1 MKKKKY
7 EKKILIQF
15 CICLIITISV
25 LIMRNSSDSQ
35 VLKYY
40 DKLYNIACH
49 NITISEIRGTAANAA
64 AILKD
69 TPARVVSNVVQVNK
83 EAQYG
88 VPVDS
93 GSNSEDIQ
101 QVHSVAGGKVQYVG
115 KNAEKGLFVV
125 IKHEEAVSTYGFLE
139 DVKVIPDERVQRG
152 EVIGNYNPKCGNDFL
167 YDLTSDM

>member
-1 MKKKKY
+1 M
-7 EKKILIQF
+7 
-15 CICLIITISV
+15 
-25 LIMRNSSDSQ
+25 
-35 VLKYY
+35 
-40 DKLYNIACH
+40 
-49 NITISEIRGTAANAA
+49 
-64 AILKD
+64 
-69 TPARVVSNVVQVNK
+69 NK

-167 YDLTSDM
+167 YDLTSDV